1 MTKQTHSRNEK
12 VLSAIRNQKGQA
24 TLEYLLVGLVILAVI
39 LGFAAMQHRLGEG
52 LFIQHAQQSL
62 SHSIGPNPAGVIGD
76 VFLY

>member
-1 MTKQTHSRNEK
+1 MTKQTQARNSRTLS
-12 VLSAIRNQKGQA
+12 VLRNQKGQA

-39 LGFAAMQHRLGEG
+39 LGFAALQHRLGEG

-62 SHSIGPNPAGVIGD
+62 SHSIGPNSAGVIGD